1 MKTKV
6 CILMLFALVF
16 SLIFSFSSLGSGD
29 YYIDDSGRYPHLDT
43 ELEGELAALYEKHS
57 IHYVIYAYSYNRYTS
72 YYKSDS
78 EILSEF
84 GLSTYSDVILLILEY
99 HEIEGE
105 WHCYLSTY
113 GRGTDVISDGEVDY
127 LMADGGIMDY
137 ALTQNMGEG
146 LRRYLSF
153 IDTASRGNGIPIVE
167 RIHIPILLG
176 LLGALIGF
184 LCVFISYKRKVRSDC
199 YPLKE
204 FTNMDLTHSDDR
216 FTGSHVTRRHA
227 PRSSGSS
234 GGRSGGG
241 GRRGGR

>member
-1 MKTKV
+1 
-6 CILMLFALVF
+6 MLFALVF
-16 SLIFSFSSLGSGD
+16 SLIFSFSSLGIGD

-57 IHYVIYAYSYNRYTS
+57 ISYVIYAYSYNRHTS

-113 GRGTDVISDGEVDY
+113 GHGTDVISDAEVDY